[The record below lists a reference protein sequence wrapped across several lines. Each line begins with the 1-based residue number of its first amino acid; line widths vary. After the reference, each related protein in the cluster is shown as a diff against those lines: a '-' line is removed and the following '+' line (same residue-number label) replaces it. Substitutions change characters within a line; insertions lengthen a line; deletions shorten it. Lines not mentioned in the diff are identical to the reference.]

1 MTTMEL
7 EAQKGEL
14 ARLIL
19 NIDDMEVIKEMSKAY
34 RRIEARMQKE
44 ASCQYTVS
52 EMEERLKQSRQDVKS
67 GRYYT
72 QDEMKKRYEE

>member
-44 ASCQYTVS
+44 ASCRYTVS